1 MKAERFIANRLTDPK
16 QSKGSLSKPFVKIA
30 TISVALSLA
39 VMIIA
44 VAIVTGFKK
53 QISEKTIGFGSHIQ
67 IINYDRNLSY
77 ETVPI
82 SSNLDFLEEIKA
94 IKGIRHIQKFAIKP
108 GIIKTDTDIQGIVL
122 KGASTDFDWSF
133 FKKNLTEGS
142 ILSLSDSVT
151 NNGAIISSTTSQ
163 LLSLKVGD
171 TFDMFFVQEPPRVRR
186 FTVEGIYNTQMA
198 EFDKLFVI
206 CDLRHIQRLNGWEP
220 DQVTGLEILVD
231 DFNRVH
237 RIALDVDDIVAF
249 NFLSDGSRL
258 RVQSIL
264 EKYPQIFDWLGLQD
278 INVVVLLVLMLTVA
292 GINMIAGLLIII
304 LERTNMI
311 GVLKALGA
319 ENRLIQKIFIIQ
331 SGHIIAQGLLWG
343 NLIGISLALVQLHFG
358 ILKLDEAN
366 YYLSTVPINLDI
378 IHILLLNLGTFIT
391 ILTIMLIPS
400 MAISRISPDKTIKFE

>member
-1 MKAERFIANRLTDPK
+1 MRVERFIANRLTDPK
-16 QSKGSLSKPFVKIA
+16 QSKGSLSRPFVKIA

-44 VAIVTGFKK
+44 VAIVTGFKRE
-53 QISEKTIGFGSHIQ
+53 ISEKTIGFGSHIQ

-82 SSNLDFLEEIKA
+82 SSNLDFLEEVKA

-108 GIIKTDTDIQGIVL
+108 GIIKTENDIQGIVL

-133 FKKNLTEGS
+133 FNKNLTEGS
-142 ILSLSDSVT
+142 ILSLNDSVT
-151 NNGAIISSTTSQ
+151 SNGAIISSTTSQ

-186 FTVEGIYNTQMA
+186 FNVEGIYNTQMA

-231 DFNRVH
+231 DFDRVH

-319 ENRLIQKIFIIQ
+319 ENRLIQKIFLIQ
-331 SGHIIAQGLLWG
+331 SGHIIARGLLWG
-343 NLIGISLALVQLHFG
+343 NLIGISLALVQLQFG
-358 ILKLDEAN
+358 IFKLDEAS

-378 IHILLLNLGTFIT
+378 IHIMFLNLGTFFA

-400 MAISRISPDKTIKFE
+400 MAISRISPDRTIKFE

>member
-1 MKAERFIANRLTDPK
+1 M
-16 QSKGSLSKPFVKIA
+16 
-30 TISVALSLA
+30 ALSLA

-44 VAIVTGFKK
+44 VAIVTGFKRE
-53 QISEKTIGFGSHIQ
+53 ISEKTIGFGSHIQ

-82 SSNLDFLEEIKA
+82 SSNLDFLEEVKA

-108 GIIKTDTDIQGIVL
+108 GIIKTENDIQGIVL

-133 FKKNLTEGS
+133 FNKNLTEGS
-142 ILSLSDSVT
+142 ILSLNDSVT
-151 NNGAIISSTTSQ
+151 SNGAIISSTTSQ

-186 FTVEGIYNTQMA
+186 FNVEGIYNTQMA

-231 DFNRVH
+231 DFDRVH

-319 ENRLIQKIFIIQ
+319 ENRLIQKIFLIQ
-331 SGHIIAQGLLWG
+331 SGHIIARGLLWG
-343 NLIGISLALVQLHFG
+343 NLIGISLALVQLQFG
-358 ILKLDEAN
+358 IFKLDEAS

-378 IHILLLNLGTFIT
+378 IHIMFLNLGTFFA

-400 MAISRISPDKTIKFE
+400 MAISRISPDRTIKFE

>member
-1 MKAERFIANRLTDPK
+1 M
-16 QSKGSLSKPFVKIA
+16 
-30 TISVALSLA
+30 ALSLA
-39 VMIIA
+39 VMIIS

-67 IINYDRNLSY
+67 IINYDRNLSF

-82 SSNLDFLEEIKA
+82 SSNLDFLEEVKA
-94 IKGIRHIQKFAIKP
+94 IKGIRHIQKFAVKP

-133 FKKNLTEGS
+133 FKKNLTQGS

-151 NNGAIISSTTSQ
+151 SNGAIISSTTSQ

-231 DFNRVH
+231 DFDRVH

-249 NFLSDGSRL
+249 NFMADGSRL

-331 SGHIIAQGLLWG
+331 SGHIIARGLLWG

-358 ILKLDEAN
+358 IFKLDEAS

-378 IHILLLNLGTFIT
+378 IHIVFLNLGTFAT

-400 MAISRISPDKTIKFE
+400 MAISRISPDRTIKFE